1 MSSPSLSPT
10 LDLQELFGAPDQ
22 TEWMSLTEKIL
33 KGVPFEKKMVTK
45 TLEGIAL
52 QPVYDRT
59 TVEGNDLADTTPGEF
74 PFLRGTTASGYHG
87 EAWEVCQGLP
97 YPTPEA
103 FNEAILEDLSRG
115 QDSVLLQV
123 DEKGR
128 HGLEADTSAG
138 MCGTHLVGLEDLHAA
153 LHEVDVTA
161 VPLHVEAGAAAS
173 AVAGALKAAGVKP
186 LSGSVCFDPI
196 ALLAVDGELPM
207 AMEEAWDRLA
217 AHVKGMT
224 EDFPGVRSVGVD
236 VSWSVNAGGN
246 AVQELALML
255 ASAAE
260 SFRALTERE
269 VPIDTAAAQALVRF
283 SIGSDFF
290 MEIAKFR
297 AARSLWAHL
306 VKSCGGEGK
315 ACKLVQFASTSIWHQ
330 TKLDPY
336 VNLLRATS
344 QAFSGA
350 LGGVDGM
357 RVDPFDAP
365 FGLPDTFSRRI
376 ARNIQLVLR
385 DEAHLT
391 EVVDPAGGSWTVE
404 TLTGELCKRAW
415 ALFQEIEAQG
425 GLLAIL
431 QDGTLQARL
440 AENAEKQMTL
450 LAQRRTVKVGSNQF
464 AFPEEKKLPDRMP
477 DTGAAATSAAK
488 KRETLLEARDAD
500 VVSAALSGL
509 NAASD
514 LDAIS
519 SALLAG
525 ATFAEVTI
533 ALGGNEHTRVNP
545 VCLGRLTMGYEALR
559 DTMEGY
565 IADHGGEAPLIVM
578 AQMGP
583 VPQHKIR
590 SDFSQEFLKPAGFRI
605 DANQAFATPEEAAQ
619 AVLDAGAAATVI
631 CSTDDTYPDLVP
643 AFAQA
648 VKAASSDTVVLMAG
662 MMPDHTEAFRQA
674 GVDMFIHL
682 KANNLQTLNDLHSQT
697 GVAS

>member
-10 LDLQELFGAPDQ
+10 LDLQALFGAPDQ
-22 TEWMSLTEKIL
+22 TEWMALTEKIL

-45 TLEGIAL
+45 TLEGISL

-59 TVEGNDLADTTPGEF
+59 TVEGNEWADTTPGEF
-74 PFLRGTTASGYHG
+74 PFLRGTKASGYHA

-103 FNEAILEDLSRG
+103 FNEAVLEDLGRG
-115 QDSVLLQV
+115 QDSVLLQL

-128 HGLEADTSAG
+128 HGLEAETSG
-138 MCGTHLVGLEDLHAA
+138 GICGTHLVGLDDLKTA
-153 LHEVDVTA
+153 LENVDVSA
-161 VPLHVEAGAAAS
+161 VPLHVDAGAAAP
-173 AVAGALKAAGVKP
+173 AVAGALKAAGINP
-186 LSGSVCFDPI
+186 DSGSVSFDPI
-196 ALLAVDGELPM
+196 SLLATEGELPM
-207 AMEEAWDRLA
+207 AMEEAWGQLA
-217 AHVKGMT
+217 AHVSGMNRA
-224 EDFPGVRSVGVD
+224 FPGMRSVGVD
-236 VSWSVNAGGN
+236 VSWCVNAGGS

-260 SFRALTERE
+260 SFRALAERE
-269 VPIDTAAAQALVRF
+269 VPVGIAASKAVVRF
-283 SIGSDFF
+283 SIGADFF

-306 VKSCGGEGK
+306 VKSCGGQGD

-344 QAFSGA
+344 QAFSAA
-350 LGGVDGM
+350 LGGVNGM

-404 TLTGELCKRAW
+404 SLTGELSKRAW
-415 ALFQEIEAQG
+415 ELFQDMEKQG
-425 GLLAIL
+425 GLLAVL
-431 QDGTLQARL
+431 QDGSLQARL

-450 LAQRRTVKVGSNQF
+450 LAQRRMVKVGSNQF
-464 AFPEEKKLPDRMP
+464 AFPEEKKLPGRRVDASGTAAVATEKRKALFASR
-477 DTGAAATSAAK
+477 DTAAVEALRSALKA
-488 KRETLLEARDAD
+488 
-500 VVSAALSGL
+500 S
-509 NAASD
+509 SD
-514 LDAIS
+514 LDAI
-519 SALLAG
+519 ADAVQAG
-525 ATFAEVTI
+525 ATFSEITM
-533 ALGGNEHTRVNP
+533 ALGGNEHTRINP
-545 VCLGRLTMGYEALR
+545 VSLGRLTLGYEKLR
-559 DTMEGY
+559 DTMEDY
-565 IADHGGEAPLIVM
+565 MAQHDGEAPLILM

-583 VPQHKIR
+583 VKQHKIR

-605 DANQAFATPEEAAQ
+605 EANQAFATPEEAAQ
-619 AVLDAGAAATVI
+619 AVLDSGAAATVI
-631 CSTDDTYPDLVP
+631 CSTDDTYPELVP
-643 AFAQA
+643 AFAKA
-648 VKAASSDTVVLMAG
+648 VKTVSSDTVVLMAG
-662 MMPDHTEAFRQA
+662 MMPDHTESFRQA

-682 KANNLQTLNDLHSQT
+682 KANNLQTLNDLHAQT